1 MSPQSDAHCVRN
13 MSLMAGGFVALL
25 LSLVALASTMV

>member
-1 MSPQSDAHCVRN
+1 MSPQSDAICVRN

-25 LSLVALASTMV
+25 LSLIAVVSVVV